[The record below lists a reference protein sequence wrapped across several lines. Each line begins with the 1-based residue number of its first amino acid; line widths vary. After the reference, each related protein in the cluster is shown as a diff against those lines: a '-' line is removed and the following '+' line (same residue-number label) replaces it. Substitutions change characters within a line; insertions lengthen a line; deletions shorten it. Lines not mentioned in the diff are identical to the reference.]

1 MPAKSKAHYRGA
13 YQKQAQAVRLAARLM
28 PTTCARCGLPI
39 TADQAVDAGHVHDGQ
54 AGGALVA
61 EHASCNRAAGAVLGN
76 QRRRGLRTSRQW

>member
-1 MPAKSKAHYRGA
+1 MPASRAHYGGA
-13 YQKQAQAVRLAARLM
+13 YPRQAQAVRLAARLM

-54 AGGALVA
+54 AGGALAA
-61 EHASCNRAAGAVLGN
+61 EHSHCNRSAGALLGN